1 MIKDWRNENNLDSG
15 LLYDYHLWNMY
26 CQFMKNSLYSTR
38 FMRQSQFFG
47 SKLLIKMLNVLLK

>member
-15 LLYDYHLWNMY
+15 LFYDSHLWNMY
-26 CQFMKNSLYSTR
+26 FQFMKNSLYSTR

-47 SKLLIKMLNVLLK
+47 SKLLIKILNVLLK